1 MRNDLFASESRFLER
16 TRIALTNART
26 HEEIKALLADF
37 GMDEEKLNSGWN
49 AYEHA
54 ISIKELSDR
63 ESKESSLA
71 SMAYQKALDEFQ
83 ALFKR
88 HRDFVRIFFEDEPE
102 VLVSLGVKGPFPERY
117 RDLFTRSK
125 AFYQAIQDDSGLQA
139 KSAAIKIT
147 PEEVADAMTKHDY
160 LLSVRAK
167 FDSEMGESQ
176 QATQSKKA
184 ALLQLKAWMD
194 KFDATA
200 KIALYDKPQLLEV
213 LGIFVRS

>member
-37 GMDEEKLNSGWN
+37 GMDEEKLNSGWS

-139 KSAAIKIT
+139 KLAAIKIT

-184 ALLQLKAWMD
+184 ALLQLKAW
-194 KFDATA
+194 
-200 KIALYDKPQLLEV
+200 IQ
-213 LGIFVRS
+213 VRCYRQNRPV

>member
-1 MRNDLFASESRFLER
+1 MSNRLFVSEAKFLER

-26 HEEIKALLADF
+26 HEEIKAMLADF
-37 GMDEEKLNSGWN
+37 GMDEEKLDSGWSI
-49 AYEHA
+49 YQHA
-54 ISIKELSDR
+54 NSMKELNER

-88 HRDFVRIFFEDEPE
+88 HRDFVRIFFKDEPE
-102 VLVSLGVKGPFPERY
+102 VLVNLGVRGGFPESY
-117 RDLFTRSK
+117 KDLFTKSK
-125 AFYQAIQDDSGLQA
+125 AFYQAIQDDPALQDRL
-139 KSAAIKIT
+139 AAIKIT
-147 PEEVADAMTKHDY
+147 PEAVADAMAKHGY

-176 QATQSKKA
+176 QATQSKNA
-184 ALLQLKAWMD
+184 ALLQLKTWID

-200 KIALYDKPQLLEV
+200 KLALYDKPQLLEV

>member
-37 GMDEEKLNSGWN
+37 GMDEEKLNSGWS

-102 VLVSLGVKGPFPERY
+102 VLVSLGVRGEFPYRY
-117 RDLFTRSK
+117 RDLFAKSK
-125 AFYQAIQDDSGLQA
+125 TFYQAIMDDPDLQA
-139 KSAAIKIT
+139 KVLLVTIS
-147 PEEVADAMTKHDY
+147 PEGVADAMGEHDS

-167 FDSEMGESQ
+167 FGSEMGESQ

-184 ALLQLKAWMD
+184 ALLQLKAWM
-194 KFDATA
+194 
-200 KIALYDKPQLLEV
+200 
-213 LGIFVRS
+213 